1 LAKLIFHSYYFL
13 ISFDLMKK
21 VKLPGLLCALA
32 IGLIL
37 SSCAANKKKK
47 CDTCPK
53 WTSETIYIQPALI
66 LVNEA

>member
-1 LAKLIFHSYYFL
+1 LAKLIFHSNYFF

-21 VKLPGLLCALA
+21 VKSLGLLCLLA
-32 IGLIL
+32 MGLTL

-53 WTSETIYIQPALI
+53 WTSELIHSQPAFN

>member
-1 LAKLIFHSYYFL
+1 ML

-21 VKLPGLLCALA
+21 AKLLGILCLLASGLAF
-32 IGLIL
+32 

-53 WTSETIYIQPALI
+53 WTMNYLDLKPAI
-66 LVNEA
+66 TLVYEA